1 MSIHFIGS
9 ERGQAGKSWF
19 IRALVEVLAPSDERI
34 IVVDASVDKRIGM
47 TYSPTFNRAFDLQF
61 STSAIYD
68 LDLLL
73 DLGVE
78 HTVVVKIPANDRQ
91 VFIRWARETEIE
103 SLGFPCCYWFVST
116 GKEDYPSEILDMF
129 GQQAFLVENHH
140 FRENFKTFE
149 QPDFDDRKRIIL
161 SGLIRMPIQI
171 HLIENSQQPLSVFL
185 NSPEVQILTRS
196 NIYRFI
202 KTAAEGIE
210 SISSHSSHQDRM
222 SHYVGHSA

>member
-9 ERGQAGKSWF
+9 DRGQAGKSWF
-19 IRALVEVLAPSDERI
+19 IRALVEVLARTDDRI

-91 VFIRWARETEIE
+91 VFIRWAQETEIE

-116 GKEDYPSEILDMF
+116 GKEDYPSEILDLF

-149 QPDFDDRKRIIL
+149 QPDFDDRKRTIL

-210 SISSHSSHQDRM
+210 LISTHSSCQDRM
-222 SHYVGHSA
+222 SHYAGHSA

>member
-19 IRALVEVLAPSDERI
+19 IRALVEVLAQSDERI

-47 TYSPTFNRAFDLQF
+47 TYSPSFNRAFDLQF
-61 STSAIYD
+61 STSASYD

-149 QPDFDDRKRIIL
+149 QPDFDHRKRIIL

-210 SISSHSSHQDRM
+210 LISTHSSGQDRM

>member
-210 SISSHSSHQDRM
+210 LISTHSSGQDRM

>member
-9 ERGQAGKSWF
+9 DRGQAGKSWF
-19 IRALVEVLAPSDERI
+19 IRALVEVLAQSDERI

-47 TYSPTFNRAFDLQF
+47 TYSPSFNRAFDLQF
-61 STSAIYD
+61 STSASYD

-149 QPDFDDRKRIIL
+149 QPDFDHRKRIIL

-210 SISSHSSHQDRM
+210 LISTHSSGQDRM

>member
-1 MSIHFIGS
+1 MSIHFVGS
-9 ERGQAGKSWF
+9 DRGQAGKSWF
-19 IRALVEVLAPSDERI
+19 IRALVEVLARTDDRI

-129 GQQAFLVENHH
+129 GQQAFLVENHY

-210 SISSHSSHQDRM
+210 LISTHSFGQDRM
-222 SHYVGHSA
+222 SHYAGHSA

>member
-1 MSIHFIGS
+1 MSIHFVGS
-9 ERGQAGKSWF
+9 DRGQAGKSWF
-19 IRALVEVLAPSDERI
+19 IRALVEVLAQSDERI

-47 TYSPTFNRAFDLQF
+47 TYSPSFNRAFNLQF
-61 STSAIYD
+61 STQAFYD
-68 LDLLL
+68 LDVLL
-73 DLGVE
+73 DLGSE
-78 HTVVVKIPANDRQ
+78 HTLIVKIPANDQ
-91 VFIRWARETEIE
+91 LSFLRWAREVEID

-116 GKEDYPSEILDMF
+116 GKEDYPSEILHLF
-129 GQQAFLVENHH
+129 GQQAFLVENDH
-140 FRENFKTFE
+140 FRDNFKTFE
-149 QPDFDDRKRIIL
+149 QPVFDHRKRIIL

-210 SISSHSSHQDRM
+210 LISTHSSHLDRM
-222 SHYVGHSA
+222 YHCAAHSA